1 MKTIRILL
9 AVMALALLTGSG
21 HAATESHRAAI
32 ERLFKVLKIDKQYE
46 VSMLAGFDAGTGL
59 NADRMAALPQDQ
71 REKLQQTLAKVKA
84 RMVELMGWDKVK
96 PEMVELY
103 AKHFT
108 EKEIDAI
115 AKMMESPTGQM
126 LVSKQLTLM
135 PEAMTIGQKKAQ
147 AAMPEIMKIMQED
160 MK

>member
-9 AVMALALLTGSG
+9 AVLALALLTGSG
-21 HAATESHRAAI
+21 QAATDSHRAAI

-59 NADRMAALPQDQ
+59 TADRMAALPQDQ

-135 PEAMTIGQKKAQ
+135 PDAMGIGQKKAQ